1 MSIALCITHV
11 SMLAQSVTTA
21 SSSMTISPWAVRIPY
36 NIADEGKEF
45 TFTAGM
51 GGWSDPKFAYQ
62 QRNWVGREYINIARV
77 GFFGRNS
84 TSATVATELAP
95 EQISG
100 GIDFTFPNGDG
111 KVEHH
116 NGIEQELAAI
126 AETGAKN
133 LILLCDMDMRVRLSA
148 SDWNNANRRKYY
160 VNDIALAVQYI
171 ESKGYKVIAVSPF
184 NEPDY
189 NALQNCGKSATVF
202 NNVAAEMQNNPI
214 LKGRVCGPNTL
225 NSTEGKSWYNTI
237 KNNIDFINTHQLA
250 GNSLSDFVSFWD
262 TGVSGGKQA
271 LADEMHNVMEAMVA
285 MNHGARWGTW
295 WAYDGVA
302 RAEFARMTSLGKQ
315 IAYKE
320 DNDKWAVGGVYR
332 YNTDNGKAKAII
344 GTSERQ
350 AVATSFTLLSKGR
363 LAYYDGYGP
372 LYDYGQDV
380 PGGAKGSYQNGQT
393 NAERV
398 ININTGEDVPVEAI
412 NGKYKI
418 VNKASGKVLSTLGGS
433 LFDAVR
439 ISQYADGGVGNQSW
453 DIAPVAMTIGGDYSY
468 HYITNSNTNDK
479 TYHLDDL
486 DWSLDENK
494 EVIAYPGGG
503 SGCEQWHIRYVAD
516 GYYTI
521 INRHSGLCLAVRD
534 GNLGDGAN
542 VVQMKVNE
550 SAAQLW
556 KFVPAT
562 STVDAVAPTVPSGLT
577 AAALA
582 GAVKLSWTPNKEK
595 DILGYMV
602 YRYND
607 VAKIWEC
614 VGRKVKTAT
623 FIDNTCR
630 KGQPLRYRVK
640 AIDGAYNL
648 SAASNEIITQTSS
661 INEIVGQWTG
671 LSFKDN
677 TSNKLHALANG
688 VTSTTDS
695 NRPAFS
701 FDGTDDYM
709 KLPYHV
715 GDMQSM
721 TFAAWVK
728 GGSTTAWQRIFD
740 FGNGE
745 DEYLF
750 LTPTNGSVMRFEIKK
765 NGIVQGLDATTT
777 LGTGSWKHVAVTI
790 GSNGVVIYINGEKN
804 ASTTDIT
811 LRPSDVIP
819 TMSYLGRSQFDA
831 DPAFKGMMS
840 DVRIYNYALSADEVK
855 NLTSVTVSTSGYDV
869 TAERIPNIA
878 DNVNNWTVTGSWTT
892 HTSSAD
898 GSGLA
903 VPYVRIGKSGTSKI
917 SKTLNYIP
925 EGTYTLSVSC
935 MSYYKSIWERDV
947 TGVTLFA
954 NDATTTVNTKSN
966 KAAKTLIV
974 QTNLSG
980 TNSLEFGI
988 NADNTNKATILAMD
1002 NVKLVYQGSVTDYI
1016 EGIEN
1021 LTYNE
1026 ISEAQ
1031 SLLLKP
1037 MNSTAVAALQAALN
1051 NVDNKTGTYTNKVVA
1066 GTATPADVEAW
1077 IKAFEELEKPVAY
1090 ALASIEEYRQL
1101 GALIST
1107 AHTKAAANPRTYGNE
1122 AFESELA
1129 VIENKYNTG
1138 GYAESEIPAAVIEL
1152 KGILNRYLLADA
1164 KVLATDENPI
1174 DVTALVVGDA
1184 GFDNESFA
1192 SWTTSPNPSM
1202 AYGSAEFWNKN
1213 YNIYQTLY
1221 GMPAG
1226 TYRLQTRGFYRYGYQ
1241 PDNVTAR
1248 DNGTLQRNAKLYISH
1263 SGGMTATADVM
1274 AISDDPSNV
1283 HLWGAWYS
1291 EGYQTDYAVPDNM
1304 QAASEAID
1312 VRGRYLP
1319 KNGYNT
1325 VDITVT
1331 ERGDL
1336 TIGARKDVLVG
1347 GDWSFFGDFTLYYL
1361 GDGENELVLNESDN
1375 VLPTIDET
1383 VVYDKVTVNRTLNAG
1398 KDGGYGNWNTFVLP
1412 FDMEIPEGWQ
1422 VKELTGSTVNGD
1434 VISMEFDNAETIKA
1448 GVPYMVRVLS
1458 NVKDIVSENV
1468 EVTTTPANVKT
1479 DHVEFVGVCKSGYVP
1494 QGAFFISSNL
1504 FYRAAKANNNKIK
1517 AFRAYITPLET
1528 NAEAKSLNYSF
1539 DDDDDI
1545 NGIEEAINEVTVE
1558 AIYTLD
1564 GKRIADMQQGVNIL
1578 KMSDGRTV
1586 KVVIK

>member
-1 MSIALCITHV
+1 MDGVILSLH
-11 SMLAQSVTTA
+11 
-21 SSSMTISPWAVRIPY
+21 SS
-36 NIADEGKEF
+36 NE
-45 TFTAGM
+45 
-51 GGWSDPKFAYQ
+51 
-62 QRNWVGREYINIARV
+62 
-77 GFFGRNS
+77 
-84 TSATVATELAP
+84 TELAP

-100 GIDFTFPNGDG
+100 GIDFTFPDGDG

-148 SDWNNANRRKYY
+148 SDWTNANRRKYY

-184 NEPDY
+184 NEPDF

-202 NNVAAEMQNNPI
+202 NNVATEMQNNPI

-225 NSTEGKSWYNTI
+225 NNTEGKNWYNTI
-237 KNNIDFINTHQLA
+237 KNNINFINTHQLA
-250 GNSLSDFVSFWD
+250 GNSLNDLISFWD
-262 TGVSGGKQA
+262 TGANDGKQA
-271 LADEMHNVMEAMVA
+271 LADEMHNVLEAMVA

-295 WAYDGVA
+295 WGYDGVA

-332 YNTDNGKAKAII
+332 YNTDNDNKTGKAEAII

-372 LYDYGQDV
+372 LYDYAQEV

-393 NAERV
+393 NAERI

-418 VNKASGKVLSTLGGS
+418 VNKASGKVLSTVGGS

-439 ISQYADGGVGNQSW
+439 ISQYADGGVANQTW
-453 DIAPVAMTIGGDYSY
+453 DIAPVAITIGGDYSY

-503 SGCEQWHIRYVAD
+503 SGCEQWHIRYVGD

-534 GNLGDGAN
+534 GSRGDGAN

-550 SAAQLW
+550 SESQLW

-562 STVDAVAPTVPSGLT
+562 SAVDAVAPAVPSGLT
-577 AAALA
+577 ATALS

-595 DILGYMV
+595 DIYGYMV

-630 KGQPLRYRVK
+630 KGQSLRYRVK
-640 AIDGAYNL
+640 AIDGAFNL
-648 SAASNEIITQTSS
+648 SVASNEITTQTSS
-661 INEIVGQWTG
+661 DNDIVGQWTG

-677 TSNKLHALANG
+677 TSNKLHAVANG
-688 VTSTTDS
+688 ATTTIDS

-750 LTPTNGSVMRFEIKK
+750 LTPTNGSAMRFEIKK
-765 NGIVQGLDATTT
+765 NGTVQGLNATTT

-804 ASTTDIT
+804 VSTTDIT

-840 DVRIYNYALSADEVK
+840 DVRIYNYALSAAEIKD
-855 NLTSVTVSTSGYDV
+855 LTSVTVSTAGYDV

-878 DNVNNWTVTGSWTT
+878 DDVENWATTGSWTT
-892 HTSSAD
+892 HKSSAD
-898 GSGLA
+898 GSGLT

-917 SKTLNYIP
+917 SKTLNYMP
-925 EGTYTLSVSC
+925 EGTYTLSASC
-935 MSYYKSIWERDV
+935 MSYYKFIREQDV
-947 TGVTLFA
+947 AGVTLFA
-954 NDATTTVNTKSN
+954 NSATTTVNTKSN
-966 KAAKTLIV
+966 KAAKTLSV
-974 QTNLSG
+974 QTNLTG
-980 TNSLEFGI
+980 TNTLEFGI
-988 NADNTNKATILAMD
+988 NANNTKATILAMD
-1002 NVKLVYQGSVTDYI
+1002 NVKLVYQGTVTDYI

-1021 LTYNE
+1021 ITYNK

-1037 MNSTAVAALQAALN
+1037 MNSTVAAALQTAVN
-1051 NVDNKTGTYTNKVVA
+1051 NIDNIMSNYTNKIVS
-1066 GTATPADVEAW
+1066 GTATPTDVNSWTGALDALNIAEAQTSV
-1077 IKAFEELEKPVAY
+1077 EVY
-1090 ALASIEEYRQL
+1090 GQL
-1101 GALIST
+1101 GAQILSARFT
-1107 AHTKAAANPRTYGNE
+1107 ADANPRTHGNNV
-1122 AFESELA
+1122 FESELTD
-1129 VIENKYNTG
+1129 IENNYNKG
-1138 GYAESEIPAAVIEL
+1138 VYSNADIPNVINEVR
-1152 KGILNRYLLADA
+1152 GIVNRYLMADV
-1164 KVLATDENPI
+1164 KVFATPTAPENI
-1174 DVTALVVGDA
+1174 TNLVVGDA
-1184 GFDNESFA
+1184 GFDNDSFA
-1192 SWTTSPNPSM
+1192 SWASSPNPT
-1202 AYGSAEFWNKN
+1202 AVTWGGVEFWNTN
-1213 YNIYQTLY
+1213 FNMYQTLY

-1226 TYRLQTRGFYRYGYQ
+1226 TYRLQTRAFYRYGYQ
-1241 PDNVTAR
+1241 DNNVTAMN
-1248 DNGTLQRNAKLYISH
+1248 NGTLKRNAKLYMSH
-1263 SGGMTATADVM
+1263 GSGNTATADVM
-1274 AISDDPSNV
+1274 AISDDPADY
-1283 HLWGAWYS
+1283 HLWGNWYENGYP
-1291 EGYQTDYAVPDNM
+1291 EGYAVPDNP
-1304 QAASEAID
+1304 QAAAEAID
-1312 VRGRYLP
+1312 NRERYIP

-1331 ERGDL
+1331 EKGDL
-1336 TIGARKDVLVG
+1336 TIGARKDVLVD

-1361 GDGENELVLNESDN
+1361 GDGEHELTFNEANSD
-1375 VLPTIDET
+1375 LPVIDES
-1383 VVYDKVTVNRTLNAG
+1383 VVYDKVTVARTIKAG
-1398 KDGGYGNWNTFVLP
+1398 ENGAYGNWNTFVLP
-1412 FDMEIPEGWQ
+1412 YDKDIPAGWE
-1422 VKELTGSTVNGD
+1422 VKELTSSTVNGET
-1434 VISMEFDNAETIKA
+1434 ISMVFETAESIKA
-1448 GVPYMVRVLS
+1448 GVPYMVRVNS
-1458 NVKDIVSENV
+1458 NVGEIIDENV
-1468 EVTTTPANVKT
+1468 EVTTKLANVKT
-1479 DHVEFVGVCKSGYVP
+1479 DHIEFVGVYESGYVP
-1494 QGAFFISSNL
+1494 QGAFFISNNT

-1517 AFRAYITPLET
+1517 GFRAYLVSLDV
-1528 NAEAKSLNYSF
+1528 NSSAKTLNYSF
-1539 DDDDDI
+1539 DDDVDVD
-1545 NGIEEAINEVTVE
+1545 GIEELEKETTVV

-1564 GKRIADMQQGVNIL
+1564 GKRIDDMQQGVNIL
-1578 KMSDGRTV
+1578 KMSNGKTL
-1586 KVVIK
+1586 KVIIK